1 MLGWSFI
8 AVVGFNILVHFSLL
22 VKETYHEIRA
32 ACKRKYYCCG
42 RKDED
47 DDESIKSSKKNLSVI
62 HEEEESLESNFSD
75 KPRGEM
81 IRARKL
87 TESDWDTNRMGGSE
101 GGFDIGAIT
110 WADLGRKFMIKR
122 GKKSKMP
129 ELDPRSELDSARR
142 SRTLDPQMYAKF
154 RDTQQEYVVSPKDRQ
169 MQADLELKILTP
181 QAIAKEEKEKTE
193 AKLKRKRKR
202 HSIAATK
209 MQIYE
214 DSSLAANSC
223 EGEDIFATVDAQIIY
238 QAKPDALEVRRDMFK
253 ANVNN

>member
-1 MLGWSFI
+1 
-8 AVVGFNILVHFSLL
+8 
-22 VKETYHEIRA
+22 
-32 ACKRKYYCCG
+32 
-42 RKDED
+42 
-47 DDESIKSSKKNLSVI
+47 
-62 HEEEESLESNFSD
+62 
-75 KPRGEM
+75 
-81 IRARKL
+81 
-87 TESDWDTNRMGGSE
+87 
-101 GGFDIGAIT
+101 
-110 WADLGRKFMIKR
+110 
-122 GKKSKMP
+122 
-129 ELDPRSELDSARR
+129 
-142 SRTLDPQMYAKF
+142 
-154 RDTQQEYVVSPKDRQ
+154 
-169 MQADLELKILTP
+169 MQAALELKILTP